1 MQIVRDPKSAV
12 FSWDYRSGLIRVPA
26 EPSLYFDT
34 SARSLH
40 IDQNPA
46 GERSLTQVRNAS
58 FSEDFTVMRF
68 DATWHGAPESF
79 EVTGRHQTDR
89 ILRQVTQ
96 LLLTGDEAVAS
107 GPQDVIEVHVLE
119 GATAVINVL
128 RVVEGEVEKSIRITH
143 KDGRL
148 YLVIPSPWKRTEL
161 TSVAIEGSRLLCR
174 TPDEDVTYELSASPL
189 VVETMTAL
197 IDAGLT

>member
-1 MQIVRDPKSAV
+1 MQIVRNPKSAV
-12 FSWDYRSGLIRVPA
+12 FSWDYRSGMIRVSA

-34 SARSLH
+34 SARSLY

-46 GERSLTQVRNAS
+46 ADRSLTQVRNTS

-68 DATWHGAPESF
+68 DATWHSTSESF
-79 EVTGRHQTDR
+79 EVTGRYQTDR

-96 LLLTGDEAVAS
+96 RLLTGDDAVAS
-107 GPQDVIEVHVLE
+107 GPQDVIEVHVLD
-119 GATAVINVL
+119 GTIAVINVL
-128 RVVEGEVEKSIRITH
+128 RVVEGVVEKSIRITH

-148 YLVIPSPWKRTEL
+148 HLVVPSPWKRTEL
-161 TSVAIEGSRLLCR
+161 TSVAIEGSRLVCR
-174 TPDEDVTYELSASPL
+174 TPDEDVTYELSACPL

-197 IDAGLT
+197 IDAGRT

>member
-1 MQIVRDPKSAV
+1 MHLVIDPKSAV
-12 FSWDYRSGLIRVPA
+12 FSWDYRSGVIRVSA

-46 GERSLTQVRNAS
+46 GDRSLAQVRNTS

-68 DATWHGAPESF
+68 DATWHSAPESF
-79 EVTGRHQTDR
+79 EVTARYQTDL

-96 LLLTGDEAVAS
+96 LLLTGDDAVAS
-107 GPQDVIEVHVLE
+107 GPQDVIEVHVIE
-119 GATAVINVL
+119 GVIAMINVL

-148 YLVIPSPWKRTEL
+148 YLVVPSPWKRAEL
-161 TSVAIEGSRLLCR
+161 TSVAIEGNRLVCR
-174 TPDEDVTYELSASPL
+174 TPDEDFTYELSACPL

-197 IDAGLT
+197 IYAGLT